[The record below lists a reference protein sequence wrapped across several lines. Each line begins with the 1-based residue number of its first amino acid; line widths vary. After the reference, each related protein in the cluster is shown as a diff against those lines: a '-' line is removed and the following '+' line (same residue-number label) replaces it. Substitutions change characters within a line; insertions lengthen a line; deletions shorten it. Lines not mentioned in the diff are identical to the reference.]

1 MKPRRNPA
9 TGSPF
14 FLILIVLV
22 VSGFQVMQ
30 AQTRWIEDRQMNFK
44 INVPV
49 NYKAN
54 QLMDGSD
61 KIHAFVSPD
70 ENLVVRVRA
79 VPLKQ
84 QIADTQLQSIFEQ
97 NMIKGAIRINDEL
110 TDLNGLPARWSGYM
124 WTYNQVNT
132 VLANYYIIRSGM
144 AYVVWA
150 IIAEDKVDGKT
161 VEMSNILGSFAL
173 ITGHPPQSGGLASAP
188 PSSATGSSGTT
199 ASGTRPSG
207 NGASGYPSSTGR
219 IDPLS
224 GSSAGGVS
232 TAGNQ
237 PVGPGQSSASTGYGS
252 ASSTS
257 GTGLKIAS
265 LQMGA
270 GVNNSLDIIDGG
282 TNFPASEKQI
292 HLTFDYQGNTNG
304 RNFQVKWVS
313 KTHDCLVVEDD
324 YLPTTHG
331 RNRVHSFIDNAGNA
345 WPLGDYRAEVW
356 YSGQKLAEKE
366 FSVGGRQKPVLPA
379 GGKLLGGCFA
389 DGKGDNYTKSLGGRY
404 LTVDLNQLKD
414 DDVLEVR
421 VKSGT
426 LDFVHVHY
434 RNASGVWYNAYHGM
448 DTRFV
453 VKDLLAGKRGLY
465 THFVF
470 NVNAQHEKYL
480 SIACYADVWLLPPG
494 RIAAAAPPQQ
504 KTTAGTPA
512 GTSRSSGAKQI
523 VLDNQNNGYD
533 FKTGRVRDGHQSP
546 DPDVLNEPWCT
557 ERPALCGN
565 WAKTGKSRLED
576 VTSPPASGYISDGQS
591 FTDCQECPVNEVL
604 VFKLKDGSFGKL
616 MITKDEKTQVG
627 NGCQHRITCLVEYP
641 AFK

>member
-1 MKPRRNPA
+1 
-9 TGSPF
+9 
-14 FLILIVLV
+14 LLV
-22 VSGFQVMQ
+22 TSGFQVIQ
-30 AQTRWIEDRQMNFK
+30 AQTRWVEDRQMNFK

-49 NYKAN
+49 SYKMN
-54 QLMDGSD
+54 QLTDGSD
-61 KIHAFVSPD
+61 KIHVFVSPD

-84 QIADTQLQSIFEQ
+84 QITDTQLQSVFEQ
-97 NMIKGAIRINDEL
+97 NMIKGATRITDEL

-150 IIAEDKVDGKT
+150 IIAADKVDQKM
-161 VEMSNILGSFAL
+161 VEMSNIMESFAL
-173 ITGHPPQSGGLASAP
+173 INGHPQQSGQLAS
-188 PSSATGSSGTT
+188 SSASSGTSSSGYSSSGSSNKPASSPSTGSS
-199 ASGTRPSG
+199 SGT
-207 NGASGYPSSTGR
+207 
-219 IDPLS
+219 
-224 GSSAGGVS
+224 
-232 TAGNQ
+232 GNQ
-237 PVGPGQSSASTGYGS
+237 AGWSGQSSTSASTSYGS

-257 GTGLKIAS
+257 GTGLTIAS
-265 LQMGA
+265 LKMGA
-270 GVNNSLDIIDGG
+270 GVNNSLDIIDSG
-282 TNFPASEKQI
+282 TNFPVSEKQI
-292 HLTFDYQGNTNG
+292 HLIFDYRGNTNG
-304 RNFQVKWVS
+304 QNFQVKWVS
-313 KTHDCLVVEDD
+313 KTHNCLVTEDD
-324 YLPTTHG
+324 YLPTVNG
-331 RNRVHSFIDNAGNA
+331 KNRVHSFIDNAGNA

-366 FSVGGRQKPVLPA
+366 FSVGGGQKALKPA
-379 GGKLLGGCFA
+379 GEKLLGECYA

-414 DDVLEVR
+414 DDVIEVR
-421 VKSGT
+421 VKSGI

-434 RNASGVWYNAYHGM
+434 RTSSGVWQDAYHGM
-448 DTRFV
+448 NTRFT
-453 VKDLLAGKRGLY
+453 VKDLLAGKRKSY

-480 SIACYADVWLLPPG
+480 SIQCYADVWLLPPG
-494 RIAAAAPPQQ
+494 KTSVATPVQQ
-504 KTTAGTPA
+504 KSTASTPA
-512 GTSRSSGAKQI
+512 GTSRSTGIKQI

-557 ERPALCGN
+557 TNPALCGN

-576 VTSPPASGYISDGQS
+576 VKSAPASGYISDGQS
-591 FTDCQECPVNEVL
+591 FIDCQECPVNEVL
-604 VFKLKDGSFGKL
+604 VFKLKDGSYGKL

-641 AFK
+641 AFQ